1 MYDVVVARV
10 RVSLAEVLAAGDFP
24 PELQKDALDKL
35 VAKGLVRRLTGAD
48 HEFVVAP
55 PEHAIEV
62 LIAERL
68 SALQD
73 VRQRAVGVGEQVRK
87 ATHEADAVEL
97 IEVVSGPGSVRALFL
112 QAMSSAHQMD
122 VFDCPPYA
130 TDPAEAL
137 DAQHERAKVADGFH
151 VRGVFEKSLLEDEYH
166 ARRILS
172 GVASVEEEGRVGNVP
187 LKLAIVDREWAI
199 VPLLH
204 ADGRGQEAAVIVRR
218 SVLLD
223 SLMALFESVW
233 DHSAELRPTTDGLV
247 VIGSDERD
255 LREVA
260 HLLNLGMTDVAI
272 SHHLGISE
280 RTVRRRVKDL
290 MSELRVDTRYR
301 AGVRAAQRGWV

>member
-1 MYDVVVARV
+1 
-10 RVSLAEVLAAGDFP
+10 
-24 PELQKDALDKL
+24 
-35 VAKGLVRRLTGAD
+35 
-48 HEFVVAP
+48 VVAP

-73 VRQRAVGVGEQVRK
+73 VRRRAAEIGEQVRK

-112 QAMSSAHQMD
+112 QAMRSGREEMAI
-122 VFDCPPYA
+122 FDRPPYA
-130 TDPAEAL
+130 TDPEEAG
-137 DAQHERAKVADGFH
+137 DAQDERAKLADGFKI
-151 VRGVFEKSLLEDEYH
+151 RAVFDKSLFEDEYH
-166 ARRILS
+166 ARRIIE
-172 GVASVEEEGRVGNVP
+172 GVAAGEEEGRVAAVP
-187 LKLAIVDREWAI
+187 LKLAIIDREWAI

-223 SLMALFESVW
+223 SLIALFESVW
-233 DHSAELRPTTDGLV
+233 EHAAELKPTSDGV
-247 VIGSDERD
+247 VVMGTEEKD

-290 MSELRVDTRYR
+290 MTELRVDTRYR